1 MSLEVVSQ
9 ELLVEGRLAVAC
21 FIALCRPEAGVVW
34 CQHFVAQD
42 NVSFLVEA
50 EFEFGI
56 SDDDASFESIVS
68 ALVVKRECQF
78 RQFFHVFFALAR
90 EELFDPFHAFF
101 HGNVL
106 VMFTDR
112 SLGGR
117 GEDRLRKSDAADFAV
132 FLISFPAGTCD
143 VSADDAFYR
152 DHVELLCLHG
162 TAFKFFSL
170 EEFRHILCVDGN
182 HVVRNDV
189 LCEIEPEF
197 RHAVQNDALLRDRV
211 FQNVVESGN
220 AVSAGHNEAVAQI
233 IEFTY
238 LAGFEWFVFFHFV
251 FSFGGLH

>member
-1 MSLEVVSQ
+1 
-9 ELLVEGRLAVAC
+9 
-21 FIALCRPEAGVVW
+21 
-34 CQHFVAQD
+34 
-42 NVSFLVEA
+42 
-50 EFEFGI
+50 
-56 SDDDASFESIVS
+56 
-68 ALVVKRECQF
+68 
-78 RQFFHVFFALAR
+78 
-90 EELFDPFHAFF
+90 
-101 HGNVL
+101 
-106 VMFTDR
+106 MFTDR

-117 GEDRLRKSDAADFAV
+117 GEDRLRELVRLDETLRDLVTADGAV
-132 FLISFPAGTCD
+132 LLVALPRGAGD